1 MTKKNQ
7 AILRASLK
15 LGLPYDYVLKVYR
28 AYWKFNKQHIASL
41 PLKQDITEEEYNK
54 YKHSVSLPYL
64 GKLYCTYERLQ
75 NKRKGYEESCS
86 KGD

>member
-41 PLKQDITEEEYNK
+41 PLKKKITEEEYNG
-54 YKHSVSLPYL
+54 YKHSISLPYL
-64 GKLYCTYERLQ
+64 GKLYCTYDRLNNMQ
-75 NKRKGYEESCS
+75 ESYEKNSSKR
-86 KGD
+86 D